1 MTVRPVGT
9 GWLCAH
15 EFRLHIRSLQFTQ
28 NAKLYG
34 VLLLGF
40 LLAGVGFVLF
50 VRKVPVPA
58 QELTGLAAALSLFLT
73 LLIFSNTLVAG
84 PKIFS
89 KNADLAMLATA
100 PVPFARVMQAKL
112 AGIAAGLTFAYCVPL
127 LLLLLPFALAVQ
139 PRILGAVV
147 TLPLLSFGAA
157 ASAFLFLVL
166 LIKLFG
172 AAKART
178 YANICA
184 ALAGGIFF
192 CLYLLLYHQ
201 QDFNAVR
208 MTLADVPAVLIA
220 VVQAP
225 ARGILGDPLAMV
237 AVGATAIALSWLA
250 TYSLTRELA
259 FGTLHQKLRTAGPA
273 MQKPMSALP
282 LHSPAASILA
292 KDTLV
297 LARDPELLFKLG
309 LRVMYA
315 VPLVAVILRGG
326 ASDPFVLV
334 AGISFVLGQ
343 LASSLAWLLISGDD
357 HPSLLKTAPV
367 APRLITR
374 TKIALSA
381 TPSILFAV
389 VASIALA
396 RWSVVAA
403 LCMFWTTVLVAFSA
417 AWLQALTS
425 APSSKQAFLTNKDLT
440 VTSMLITLSVSAAL
454 AGLGAWIGYRLQA
467 LIG

>member
-1 MTVRPVGT
+1 MTARPVGT

-15 EFRLHIRSLQFTQ
+15 EFRLHVRSLQFTR
-28 NAKLYG
+28 NALLYG
-34 VLLLGF
+34 VLLIGF
-40 LLAGVGFVLF
+40 LLGGVGFVLF
-50 VRKVPVPA
+50 VRAVPVPA
-58 QELTGLAAALSLFLT
+58 EELAGLAAAVSLFLS

-84 PKIFS
+84 PKMFS

-100 PVPFARVMQAKL
+100 PVPFARVMLAKL
-112 AGIAAGLTFAYCVPL
+112 VGIAASLTFAYCAPL
-127 LLLLLPFALAVQ
+127 LLLFLPFALAVQ

-166 LIKLFG
+166 LIRLFG
-172 AAKART
+172 AAKAST

-192 CLYLLLYHQ
+192 CLYLLFYHQ
-201 QDFNAVR
+201 QDLNAVR
-208 MTLADVPAVLIA
+208 MTLADVPAVLMA
-220 VVQAP
+220 VVQVP
-225 ARGILGDPLAMV
+225 ARGMLGDPLAMV
-237 AVGATAIALSWLA
+237 AVGASAIALSWLA

-259 FGTLHQKLRTAGPA
+259 FGTLRQTPRPVGLATHKH
-273 MQKPMSALP
+273 MFALP
-282 LHSPAASILA
+282 LHSPAMSIVA
-292 KDTLV
+292 KDMLV

-357 HPSLLKTAPV
+357 HPSLMNTAPV
-367 APRLITR
+367 EPRLITR
-374 TKIALSA
+374 TKIGLSA
-381 TPSILFAV
+381 TPSVLLAGL
-389 VASIALA
+389 ASIALA
-396 RWSVVAA
+396 RWSLVAA

-417 AWLQALTS
+417 AWLQAITS

-454 AGLGAWIGYRLQA
+454 AGVGAWIGYRLQA
-467 LIG
+467 LLG